1 MLHMIALF
9 DPNWLFIFPVSKLD
23 DIQIHCRG
31 LKFAGVYDT
40 NDFKTDVLYK
50 SFVAH
55 PINDKHVEY

>member
-1 MLHMIALF
+1 M
-9 DPNWLFIFPVSKLD
+9 FPIGKLD
-23 DIQIHCRG
+23 DIQIHCLG

-55 PINDKHVEY
+55 PINDKQVEY